1 MRILITG
8 ARAPV
13 ALEWAAMCMNHGHD
27 VVLTDSLA
35 QPLGAFLRGIE
46 HYVKT
51 ASPRFSFPTYQQ
63 QILNLLTQQRI
74 DMVIPTCEE
83 VYYLAHIAQQCPRVH
98 FFLPNSTLLRSLHN
112 KFTVFDQ
119 LRDLPEISL
128 PKTRLVTDK
137 HDIEI
142 DAGSVLKPVYSRFGG
157 EVIRDITRQS
167 ISTLTMSTQHPW
179 VQQEKIHGA
188 SICNYAIFEHGQMR
202 AHQAY
207 LPKNCVNGSA
217 ASAFQP
223 VFDDRLDAFMTAF
236 GHRHRYHGQVSFD
249 FIQTNNELYIIE
261 CNPRA
266 TSGLHLLSPQCI
278 QLFPELAFSFP
289 TKPQLHHLGAVSLIA
304 QGLLSLFK
312 TNTWQDWL
320 SGVNVMQQHNLPIRS
335 QMLSVFELLQ
345 LARKNKVKLAAASTV
360 DIEWNGEE
368 LPS

>member
-98 FFLPNSTLLRSLHN
+98 FFLPNSTLLRLLHN

-128 PKTRLVTDK
+128 PKTHLVTDK

-188 SICNYAIFEHGQMR
+188 PICNYAIFEHGQMR

-236 GHRHRYHGQVSFD
+236 GHLSIATMVKFHSILSR
-249 FIQTNNELYIIE
+249 QTMSYI
-261 CNPRA
+261 
-266 TSGLHLLSPQCI
+266 
-278 QLFPELAFSFP
+278 
-289 TKPQLHHLGAVSLIA
+289 
-304 QGLLSLFK
+304 
-312 TNTWQDWL
+312 
-320 SGVNVMQQHNLPIRS
+320 
-335 QMLSVFELLQ
+335 
-345 LARKNKVKLAAASTV
+345 
-360 DIEWNGEE
+360 
-368 LPS
+368 